1 MSMHIYQA
9 MSTADALGQATVS
22 LELNKSGQEG
32 RLKHVHIIDADGTMI
47 FDVMLQQG
55 ASEYYLMSSTTT
67 TAQRSAYSRFDIA
80 LSGHV
85 RLVANVS
92 NATANDRIYL
102 TAFVER

>member
-1 MSMHIYQA
+1 MAIYMYQSMSA
-9 MSTADALGQATVS
+9 ADVSGQATVL
-22 LELNKSGQEG
+22 LEINRAGQEG

-67 TAQRSAYSRFDIA
+67 TVQRSAYSRFDIA